1 MLKVWTPPLNKVS
14 SKALGGSQ
22 LGGGEGRYS
31 MGYKRGGTSRS
42 RGGTRVSV
50 RAPFGLD
57 VVL

>member
-31 MGYKRGGTSRS
+31 MGYKCDGSSRYRGV
-42 RGGTRVSV
+42 TRVSM